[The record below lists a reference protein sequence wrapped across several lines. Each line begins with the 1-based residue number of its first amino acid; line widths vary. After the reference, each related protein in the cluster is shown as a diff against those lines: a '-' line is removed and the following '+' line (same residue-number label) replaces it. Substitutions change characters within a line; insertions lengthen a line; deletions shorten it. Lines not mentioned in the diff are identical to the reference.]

1 MGEYLEG
8 IFLPVLNLY
17 SHTNLFFILEDRA
30 RGIWGSRRNVGWEC
44 NKIWP
49 KFFHH
54 AVGGGGEGGRRGTSD
69 GNWVTTPTW
78 PNLSTWMKTSM
89 GLKENITSD
98 DQNWTPPILLLPPSS
113 SAPPPSWSSSPPP
126 RLQGYPLWIGA
137 GLRGELKWSSSSILS
152 PPSLPRLK

>member
-54 AVGGGGEGGRRGTSD
+54 AVGGGGGRGVGGAHLMGI
-69 GNWVTTPTW
+69 GLQPQHGPTCQPEW
-78 PNLSTWMKTSM
+78 RLQWGWKKISHRIIRTDP
-89 GLKENITSD
+89 
-98 DQNWTPPILLLPPSS
+98 PPILLLPPTSS
-113 SAPPPSWSSSPPP
+113 SAPPSSWSSLPPA

-152 PPSLPRLK
+152 SPSTR